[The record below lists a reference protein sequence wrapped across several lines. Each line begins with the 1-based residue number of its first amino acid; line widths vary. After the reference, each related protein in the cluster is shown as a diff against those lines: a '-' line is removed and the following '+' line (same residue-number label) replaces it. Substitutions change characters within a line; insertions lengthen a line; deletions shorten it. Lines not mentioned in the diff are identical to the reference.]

1 LKCRLFTPSF
11 WQLRLFQRVRLEEK
25 ERRMLLY
32 DEKDELVMG
41 AELGLGI
48 PAHLHPYSCLPA
60 HQQLEGL
67 SKCLEW
73 KDHARLRQGI
83 GKRCLKCFLCD

>member
-1 LKCRLFTPSF
+1 
-11 WQLRLFQRVRLEEK
+11 LEEK

-83 GKRCLKCFLCD
+83 ERCLRCFFCDLKR

>member
-1 LKCRLFTPSF
+1 MLAKLFNF
-11 WQLRLFQRVRLEEK
+11 AFYHFFAQLRLFQRVRLEEK

-41 AELGLGI
+41 AELGLAI
-48 PAHLHPYSCLPA
+48 PAQLHPYSCLPLA
-60 HQQLEGL
+60 NQLEEEGH

-73 KDHARLRQGI
+73 KDHARLRQGVE
-83 GKRCLKCFLCD
+83 